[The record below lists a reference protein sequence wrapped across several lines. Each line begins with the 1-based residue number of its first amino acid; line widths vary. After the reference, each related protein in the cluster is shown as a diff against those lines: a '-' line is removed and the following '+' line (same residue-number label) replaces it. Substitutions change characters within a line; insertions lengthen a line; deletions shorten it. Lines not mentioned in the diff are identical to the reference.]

1 MIDRILFATEYDEVT
16 ALTQL
21 IKNLSKKNESDEE
34 EEEPFDEGELRQLV
48 YEKQAEFESLKD
60 EVEMNRAKLKV
71 LFLEN

>member
-1 MIDRILFATEYDEVT
+1 MIDRILFATEFDEVT

-21 IKNLSKKNESDEE
+21 IKNLSKKPESDEE
-34 EEEPFDEGELRQLV
+34 EEETFDEGELRQLV

-71 LFLEN
+71 FFFL